1 LSSSSSEQPNVADA
15 LAEAVVSEVQ
25 SGMIVGLGTGKTAS
39 RGVLALAERVREEN
53 LDVRVV
59 PTSHATETLARAQ
72 RLNVIDFTMVERID
86 FLFDGADEVDPQLRM
101 IKGAGG
107 AFVRE
112 RIVAFAANRRVYMVT
127 EPKLVP
133 RLGTRAT
140 LPVAVQAFGLSSIR
154 CHLRELGLNG
164 VFRRGLD
171 GQMFLTDNGNLV
183 IDVTMGD
190 YDPEEL
196 AATLDSTPGVVD
208 HGLFLDEADE
218 VVVETT
224 DGQIRRLL
232 RSEGPVEGEEG
243 ASGCGPG
250 CGCH

>member
-1 LSSSSSEQPNVADA
+1 MSNEPNVADA
-15 LAEAVVSEVQ
+15 LAEAVIAEIQ
-25 SGMIVGLGTGKTAS
+25 SGMVVGLGTGKTAS
-39 RGVLALAERVREEN
+39 RGVLALADRVREEK

-59 PTSHATETLARAQ
+59 PTSHAAETLARAQ
-72 RLNVIDFTMVERID
+72 RLNVIDFTMVERVD
-86 FLFDGADEVDPQLRM
+86 YLFDGADEVDPALRM

-112 RIVAFAANRRVYMVT
+112 RIVAAAAERRVYMVT
-127 EPKLVP
+127 EVKMVE

-154 CHLRELGLNG
+154 HHLREQGLNG
-164 VFRRGLD
+164 VFRRGMD
-171 GQMFLTDNGNLV
+171 GQMFLTDNGNLI
-183 IDVTMGD
+183 IDVTIGD
-190 YDPEEL
+190 FDPEEL

-218 VVVETT
+218 IVVETK
-224 DGQIRRLL
+224 DGIRRMV
-232 RSEGPVEGEEG
+232 RPEPAADEGG
-243 ASGCGPG
+243 GCGPG